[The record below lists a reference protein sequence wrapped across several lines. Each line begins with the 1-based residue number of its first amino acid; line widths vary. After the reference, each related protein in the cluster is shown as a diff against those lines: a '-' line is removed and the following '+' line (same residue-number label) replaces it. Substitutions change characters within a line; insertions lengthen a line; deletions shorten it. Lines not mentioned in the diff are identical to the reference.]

1 MVSNINYKHWT
12 LTQTYNPSESMCF
25 KTYNKPNQVYT
36 IDYTTLL
43 IIYDNFFCLFLS
55 FGVLHSRFLCTVCN
69 MYGTLSNSSF
79 AMHLFFVFLGSRKNV
94 YSMVVIQISHA
105 SWLLH
110 QVLFNHLFLFFAFSV
125 IYTNLN
131 IYFSFSSSTSI
142 WNYVPFFMHARIYA
156 SHKTFTFTSCTSTQT
171 HTIFYIYLLTLIKWR
186 KYMISSLCAVCCF
199 IFLAI

>member
-1 MVSNINYKHWT
+1 M
-12 LTQTYNPSESMCF
+12 
-25 KTYNKPNQVYT
+25 T
-36 IDYTTLL
+36 IFFVFFFLL
-43 IIYDNFFCLFLS
+43 AFYIHVFFARYVICMAHYQIAHL
-55 FGVLHSRFLCTVCN
+55 LCI
-69 MYGTLSNSSF
+69 F
-79 AMHLFFVFLGSRKNV
+79 FFVFLGSRKNV